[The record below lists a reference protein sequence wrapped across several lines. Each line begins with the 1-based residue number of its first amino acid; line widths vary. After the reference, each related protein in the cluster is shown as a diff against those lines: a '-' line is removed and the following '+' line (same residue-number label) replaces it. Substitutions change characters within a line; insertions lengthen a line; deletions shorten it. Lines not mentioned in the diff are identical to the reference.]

1 MTLFLI
7 LLGLAMAWVIVAILL
22 IATQR
27 VIPPSQVDDDGP
39 FDFDPDSERYQEPTQ
54 PLQQY
59 KAPDGTELGYRH
71 YSCQQDD
78 APLLIFIHGS
88 TNYGGLYEPLAKM
101 IAASGAADVVL
112 PDMRGHGPK
121 LHDRGIAHYVGQLED
136 DIATLIQ
143 QVKKEGQKLIIGG
156 HSLGGGFAIRF
167 ASGKHSRKVD
177 EAFLLAPYL
186 NTRAPTN
193 RPNAGGFVR
202 VLYRRALG
210 LAMLGVPKLF
220 GLFRLPVV
228 QFNFSQAYR
237 RFDRSWLST
246 DQYNFAMTMGFGP
259 RQQWAADVKKLPPF
273 LMVIGEQDEVFF
285 ADQYQNCMSALT
297 DKGLY
302 QVLPGVNHIDASMDP
317 ATVAAFKQFVGR
329 RQAD

>member
-1 MTLFLI
+1 M
-7 LLGLAMAWVIVAILL
+7 VSILL
-22 IATQR
+22 IIFALAAAWVGLGILLIITQR
-27 VIPPSQVDDDGP
+27 ITPPSNIDDDGP
-39 FDFDPDSERYQEPTQ
+39 FDFDPNSERYQEPSQ
-54 PLQQY
+54 PLLQY
-59 KAPDGTELGYRH
+59 KAPDGTMLGYRS
-71 YSCQQDD
+71 YACDRAD
-78 APLLIFIHGS
+78 APLLVFIHGS

-101 IAASGAADVVL
+101 IANSGAANVVL

-121 LHDRGIAHYVGQLED
+121 LHGRGIADYVGQLED
-136 DIATLIQ
+136 DIAALIQ
-143 QVKKEGQKLIIGG
+143 QVKGKNDKIIIGG

-167 ASGKHSRKVD
+167 ASGKHGHLVH

-193 RPNAGGFVR
+193 RPHAGGFVR

-210 LAMLGVPKLF
+210 LAMLGVPKIF

-237 RFDRSWLST
+237 QFERSWLST
-246 DQYNFAMTMGFGP
+246 DRYNFAMTMGFGP

-273 LMVIGEQDEVFF
+273 LMVIGELDEVFF
-285 ADQYQNCMSALT
+285 ADQYEGCMSALT
-297 DKGLY
+297 PNGQY

-317 ATVAAFKQFVGR
+317 ATVSAFKAFIER
-329 RQAD
+329 